1 MFYGST
7 YIWHL
12 LYPDFT
18 EKVKWSLSKTGR
30 RTNGELLFNS
40 YRVSFFQDGGVI
52 GTKHIDV
59 LNARGLCA
67 AMCFVAVS
75 GHLGTYVLQ

>member
-1 MFYGST
+1 MGS
-7 YIWHL
+7 YYLIH
-12 LYPDFT
+12 T
-18 EKVKWSLSKTGR
+18 EFL
-30 RTNGELLFNS
+30 
-40 YRVSFFQDGGVI
+40 FFQDGGVI

-75 GHLGTYVLQ
+75 GHLGAYVLQ